1 MPYLIQI
8 LLFLIKSYYSKLT
21 IILKINK
28 CRDTNEKYIQNII
41 YF

>member
-8 LLFLIKSYYSKLT
+8 LLFLIKSYYS
-21 IILKINK
+21 IKINK
-28 CRDTNEKYIQNII
+28 CKDTNEKYIQNII